1 MLQTFAINNTK
12 FSEKN
17 QEGNKIM
24 NFRTDLALE
33 RCENLSRKELEGI
46 EIESFEA
53 SKAKVTRIDV
63 VSEKGAETVGKPV
76 GRYVTVEV
84 TPFAKHAHFIDESL
98 DAVTNEIRR
107 MLPGKGS
114 VLVAGLGN
122 MKITPDALG
131 PKCASMIF
139 ATRHITGELLK
150 ATGFENLRC
159 VSAFPTGV
167 LGETG
172 AEAGEMIKGAVQ
184 TLKAD
189 AVITVDALA
198 ARNVGRL
205 GTTIQMC
212 NTGIVPGS
220 GVGNSRQEI
229 SEKTLGVPVIAI
241 GIPTV
246 VDAATLILDF
256 AGEGIDEKNL
266 PPQSESMMVTP
277 REIDLMIER
286 AAKMTS
292 LAINCALQPDI
303 SPEDMLML
311 TS

>member
-1 MLQTFAINNTK
+1 
-12 FSEKN
+12 
-17 QEGNKIM
+17 M

-33 RCENLSRKELEGI
+33 RCENIDKKSLEGVKI
-46 EIESFEA
+46 ETLEEKDARI
-53 SKAKVTRIDV
+53 TRIDV
-63 VSEKGAETVGKPV
+63 INSEGEKKVGKPI

-84 TPFAKHAHFIDESL
+84 APFASQPQFIDDSL
-98 DAVTNEIRR
+98 SAVSDEIRR
-107 MLPGKGS
+107 IIPEKGS

-150 ATGFENLRC
+150 STGLSGLRC
-159 VSAFPTGV
+159 VSAVSTGV
-167 LGETG
+167 TGETG
-172 AEAGEMIKGAVQ
+172 AEAGEIIKGIVR
-184 TLKAD
+184 TLKPD
-189 AVITVDALA
+189 IVITVDALA
-198 ARNVGRL
+198 ARNTERL

-229 SEKTLGVPVIAI
+229 SEKTIGVPVISI
-241 GIPTV
+241 GVPTV
-246 VDAATLILDF
+246 VDAATLIMDCTGKED
-256 AGEGIDEKNL
+256 AVSDKAK
-266 PPQSESMMVTP
+266 SMMVTP

-286 AAKMTS
+286 ASKLTS

-303 SPEDMLML
+303 SPEDMLVL